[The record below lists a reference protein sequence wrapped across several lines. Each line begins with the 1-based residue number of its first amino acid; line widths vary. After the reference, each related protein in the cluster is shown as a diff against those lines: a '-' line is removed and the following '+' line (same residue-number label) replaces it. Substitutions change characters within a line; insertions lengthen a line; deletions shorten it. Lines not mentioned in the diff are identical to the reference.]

1 MALVSFFFLNND
13 KFRIK
18 KLFFKHTLWRFYTAC
33 FIVIFFFISLLL
45 FCSLYRSALDISRGH
60 GEDQNCLRWFV
71 ELKTGV
77 EYHIEETT
85 IKHWPKSVSSSTRF
99 PIFVSVELRLNEIPI
114 SKAYKSNDYFTN
126 TQIPI
131 KNSLIPTETKDGLN
145 RLTGSR
151 NTAKKVSR

>member
-1 MALVSFFFLNND
+1 MKIRDQHHNINTLLLFYKVVYPWSYSKTLYLMALVFFFFFLNND
-13 KFRIK
+13 KFRIR

-85 IKHWPKSVSSSTRF
+85 IKDWPKSVGSSTRF

-114 SKAYKSNDYFTN
+114 SK
-126 TQIPI
+126 
-131 KNSLIPTETKDGLN
+131 G
-145 RLTGSR
+145 
-151 NTAKKVSR
+151 V